1 MLQVDRPTYSRLL
14 ELLESHPEVRLTETT
29 SPAGTLTFEQCGRR
43 RVLRYG
49 QETLGGLIEIEDN
62 NPLVC
67 ADDVSIPNAAATLL
81 WVALGPLFRAGL
93 ILEPPVFQTNAPESP
108 LPPELEVEGAFEVE
122 EGGSVYAGQAMAV
135 VPTLDDWG
143 DIDLLYEEAYG
154 RSFYVRRIQD
164 GDWHPSLVS
173 NRPFAAYRIRL
184 TPDDHRSLLTVQ
196 VMADKEG
203 KCGACQVVHTLNVMA
218 GFEECL
224 GIPDSW

>member
-1 MLQVDRPTYSRLL
+1 MVTAGRPTDPRLL
-14 ELLESHPEVRLTETT
+14 ELLSAHPEVRLSDES
-29 SPAGTLTFEQCGRR
+29 SPAGILAFEQYGRR
-43 RVLRYG
+43 RILRYG
-49 QETLGGLIEIEDN
+49 QGTLGGLIEIEDN

-67 ADDVSIPNAAATLL
+67 ADDVSVPNAAATLA
-81 WVALGPLFRAGL
+81 WAALGPLYRAGL
-93 ILEPPVFQTNAPESP
+93 ILEPPVFQTNAPEAP
-108 LPPELEVEGAFEVE
+108 LPPELEVEGGFEVE
-122 EGGSVYAGQAMAV
+122 DGDAVYAGQAMAV
-135 VPTLDDWG
+135 VPTLDDWA

-184 TPDDHRSLLTVQ
+184 TPDDPRSLLTVQ